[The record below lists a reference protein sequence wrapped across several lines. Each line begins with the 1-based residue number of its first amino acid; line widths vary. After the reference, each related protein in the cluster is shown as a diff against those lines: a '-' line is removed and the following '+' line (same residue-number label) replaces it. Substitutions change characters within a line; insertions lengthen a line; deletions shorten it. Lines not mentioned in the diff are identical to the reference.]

1 MAPNPS
7 PTDLLIFAFTA
18 VIALASQKKACASA
32 TADTCDAKKSLRN
45 SAFVFVKPH
54 ANSPATQELVKSKLT
69 DAGITI
75 LSESDIEGT
84 AIDEKKLI
92 DQHYYAIAS
101 KATILPAD
109 KIPVPVNKFKESFGE
124 SWETVLKE
132 KRACNA
138 MDACKRFKCSAEE
151 LNEAWQQSKNIVKFG
166 GGFYCGTVS
175 VKGQPEIYVFNAFF
189 MTMRSKFVQPGT
201 SIHCYTVEWDPIKLS
216 WEAFR
221 GQLLGPTDPADGP
234 VGSIRRT
241 ILDSYVS
248 KPSSRS
254 VFDALLHI
262 LILFVLLQLQG
273 TWTQR

>member
-1 MAPNPS
+1 MAPS
-7 PTDLLIFAFTA
+7 STTSDFLLFAVTA
-18 VIALASQKKACASA
+18 AIALAFQKKACASA
-32 TADTCDAKKSLRN
+32 ADTCDAKKGLLN

-54 ANSPATQELVKSKLT
+54 ANTPATQALVKEKLT

-84 AIDEKKLI
+84 TIDEKKLI

-109 KIPVPVNKFKESFGE
+109 KIPVPTDKFKESFGE
-124 SWETVLKE
+124 TWETVLKE

-138 MDACKRFKCSAEE
+138 MDACNRFKCTPEE
-151 LNEAWQQSKNIVKFG
+151 LNEAWQQSTKIVKFG
-166 GGFYCGTVS
+166 GGFYCGKVT

-201 SIHCYTVEWDPIKLS
+201 SIHCYTVEWDPTKLS
-216 WEAFR
+216 WEDFR
-221 GQLLGPTDPADGP
+221 GKLLGPTDPADGP

-241 ILDSYVS
+241 ILES
-248 KPSSRS
+248 
-254 VFDALLHI
+254 
-262 LILFVLLQLQG
+262 
-273 TWTQR
+273 